1 MRLGIRG
8 ISDVLL
14 LYSGINKS
22 RAKMILI
29 IVLGVDTDALRKD
42 YLHPLTACAISKMN
56 QIGSFARFLGK
67 KFQLT
72 AEILIIGIFAP
83 L

>member
-1 MRLGIRG
+1 MQLRIRG
-8 ISDVLL
+8 ISDILL
-14 LYSGINKS
+14 PDRRINKS

-29 IVLGVDTDALRKD
+29 IVIRIDTDALRKD
-42 YLHPLTACAISKMN
+42 YFNSLLAYTVSEMN
-56 QIGSFARFLGK
+56 QIGSFTRFLGK

-72 AEILIIGIFAP
+72 AEILIISILTP